1 MYGDQVRDSIGGEA
15 LFLNIGGDNGGD
27 NDDVVLMRSVD
38 EFDTILLVAFPVD
51 NKHLLELESDLD
63 MDLSNVDQYSTKVF
77 QKKIMDLLWGG
88 RWRRTWQYRAHMT
101 ATHGTL

>member
-1 MYGDQVRDSIGGEA
+1 MACTARVNLFPDRDDLDDSSIVGGEA
-15 LFLNIGGDNGGD
+15 LVLNTGGDNGGD
-27 NDDVVLMRSVD
+27 NDDVVVMRSVD

-77 QKKIMDLLWGG
+77 Q
-88 RWRRTWQYRAHMT
+88 Y
-101 ATHGTL
+101 